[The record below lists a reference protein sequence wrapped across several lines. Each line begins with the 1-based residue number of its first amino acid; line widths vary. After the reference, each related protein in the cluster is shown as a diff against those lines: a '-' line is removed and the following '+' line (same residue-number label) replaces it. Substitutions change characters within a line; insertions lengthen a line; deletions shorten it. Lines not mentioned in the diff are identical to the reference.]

1 MSILEPDQQRDIHYH
16 QHVDVRG
23 VVIPTW
29 VAILLAF
36 IGFSSS
42 VVVLLSVL
50 VFKTAADNLS
60 KSQEAQ
66 SREIRVLILH
76 LQDVEN
82 VLIRSRLAERKDFAE
97 WSMQTKKE

>member
-1 MSILEPDQQRDIHYH
+1 MLESDDHRDVHYH

-29 VAILLAF
+29 VAILLSF
-36 IGFSSS
+36 IGLSSS
-42 VVVLLSVL
+42 VVVLLSVI
-50 VFKTAADNLS
+50 VFKSAADNLS

-97 WSMQTKKE
+97 WNVQTKKE